1 MKKYF
6 GKQIPLFFATLLSLS
21 VVQVHAQ
28 KEEPI
33 YGSELM
39 TEQERIEHRN
49 KMRSLKTE
57 QEREEYRRQHHEKM
71 QQRAKERGVTLPD
84 EPMSRGKGMGMSK
97 EKYKGK
103 GQSKGKGY

>member
-1 MKKYF
+1 MKKYL
-6 GKQIPLFFATLLSLS
+6 GKRIPLFLAALLSLS
-21 VVQVHAQ
+21 VVQIVHAQ

-49 KMRSLKTE
+49 MMRSFKTE

-71 QQRAKERGVTLPD
+71 QQRAKERGVTLPE
-84 EPMSRGKGMGMSK
+84 EPMSRGKGQGMGK
-97 EKYKGK
+97 EKGK
-103 GQSKGKGY
+103 GQGKGKGY